1 MKDLSGLFFDQTI
14 PIPAEFYSSETG
26 KPFEYCIACERDLLN
41 SDADYVVEKAV
52 KQFKDYDASDV
63 VFEYAMCSK
72 CYMEI
77 IESFSEASL
86 QKMSAY
92 FEMHVD
98 FEKRRQQLLNKDSL
112 EIKDWLSHCLVKG
125 TPRNEMSEYQIC
137 AQCNGDRL
145 SLFYLP
151 FMIGFEAMDELTRL
165 LSDKTLGEIDD
176 FFGRYCGLPPEFK
189 DMFDDHRIFIL

>member
-1 MKDLSGLFFDQTI
+1 MSGQNNLFSDQSI
-14 PIPAEFYSSETG
+14 PIPGEFYSSETG
-26 KPFEYCIACERDLLN
+26 EPFEHCMICERDLLN
-41 SDADYVVEKAV
+41 SDVDYVIEKAV

-63 VFEYAMCSK
+63 IFEYAMCFK

-77 IESFSEASL
+77 MESFSEESM
-86 QKMSAY
+86 QKMAAY
-92 FEMHVD
+92 FDKHVD
-98 FEKRRQQLLNKDSL
+98 FEQRRRQLMDKDPID
-112 EIKDWLSHCLVKG
+112 IKDWLTHCLVKG
-125 TPRNEMSEYQIC
+125 TPRKELNEYQIC

-151 FMIGFEAMDELTRL
+151 FMIGFEAMDELTQL

-189 DMFDDHRIFIL
+189 GMFDDHSIFIL